1 MLNSNFTFTLIC
13 CCYRK
18 VSAYFKVWLV
28 KRIMRK
34 EEDQICTRSERFL
47 DQLAYSKLQSNTSSI
62 VTTVVGMDAESVD
75 L

>member
-1 MLNSNFTFTLIC
+1 MNANFTFTLIC
-13 CCYRK
+13 CRYRK
-18 VSAYFKVWLV
+18 VSTYFKAWLV
-28 KRIMRK
+28 KRIMKKK
-34 EEDQICTRSERFL
+34 EERVCTRSESFL